1 LRQPAPR
8 DKASAETVISLAK
21 IVNSAAVKAADN
33 CACILYDPS
42 MATLT
47 VRRDL
52 NQPVDWIA
60 YAFIALFTLPFLIF
74 NVAPILF
81 SAYLSFMQW
90 GIFGPPRYVDLK
102 NYRDAFGNEH
112 VLIAFKNILLYGLT
126 IVPSV
131 VILGFFAAL
140 YVHQRWPLSSFARV
154 CFFSPYVVSAT
165 VIGLVWVWLLD
176 TQFGLINHYLGY
188 LGFSHIPWL
197 TSTDWALFGV
207 SIASVWW
214 DMGLAFVL
222 FLAALQDIPADLYDA
237 AEVDGAKSWQRLW
250 YVTLPQLKPVINM
263 VVTLQLISTLRIF
276 SQVYVMTS
284 GGPASSSSSVLY
296 ELFVMAIRNQKFG
309 LAAAMSMMLFVVILI
324 VTFLSRR
331 LVRER

>member
-1 LRQPAPR
+1 MPALP
-8 DKASAETVISLAK
+8 I
-21 IVNSAAVKAADN
+21 
-33 CACILYDPS
+33 
-42 MATLT
+42 
-47 VRRDL
+47 RRDL
-52 NQPVDWIA
+52 SQPVDWIA

-90 GIFGPPRYVDLK
+90 GIFGPPRFVGLK
-102 NYRDAFGNEH
+102 NYRDAFANEH
-112 VLIAFKNILLYGLT
+112 VLISFKNILLYGLT

-131 VILGFFAAL
+131 VVLGLLAAL
-140 YVHQRWPLSSFARV
+140 YVNQRWPLSSFARV

-176 TQFGLINHYLGY
+176 TQFGLLNHYLGY
-188 LGFSHIPWL
+188 LGLPKIAWL

-237 AEVDGAKSWQRLW
+237 AEIDGASAWQRLW

-296 ELFVMAIRNQKFG
+296 EIFTTAIRNQKFG
-309 LAAAMSMMLFVVILI
+309 FAAAMSMMLFAVILV

-331 LVRER
+331 LVREG